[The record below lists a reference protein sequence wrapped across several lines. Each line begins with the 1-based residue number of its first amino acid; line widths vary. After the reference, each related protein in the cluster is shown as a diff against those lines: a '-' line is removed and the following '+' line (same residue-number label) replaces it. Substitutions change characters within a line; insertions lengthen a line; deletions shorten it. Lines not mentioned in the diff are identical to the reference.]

1 VKAGQVRRR
10 VDLTAV
16 RRFLTALAVLQPQ
29 VRFSLRA
36 CAEQPG
42 QLASR
47 LLQTSGSNNLRTVCG
62 ELAAAGG
69 ASAAVAADPTSMRA
83 LQYGAPKGVNISGMV
98 STRPCATKD
107 FQFLCV
113 NRRYVVDSQLAW
125 EIEVRNYEM

>member
-1 VKAGQVRRR
+1 MRRR

-16 RRFLTALAVLQPQ
+16 RRFLTTLAVLQPQ

-69 ASAAVAADPTSMRA
+69 AVAADPTSMRA
-83 LQYGAPKGVNISGMV
+83 LQYGGALRGVNISGVV
-98 STRPCATKD
+98 SIRPCAPKD

-125 EIEVRNYEM
+125 EIEVRNDANEN